1 MRQFKSF
8 LFTQCQHCYDCIP
21 IKSHATDVTEE
32 LGIDSPMILIGE
44 EGYPFNDTGYMYT
57 KRAFF
62 GMEYFNHTVP
72 LRALPCV

>member
-44 EGYPFNDTGYMYT
+44 EGYQATHLMTPDTCIRRELSLAWNT
-57 KRAFF
+57 
-62 GMEYFNHTVP
+62 
-72 LRALPCV
+72 